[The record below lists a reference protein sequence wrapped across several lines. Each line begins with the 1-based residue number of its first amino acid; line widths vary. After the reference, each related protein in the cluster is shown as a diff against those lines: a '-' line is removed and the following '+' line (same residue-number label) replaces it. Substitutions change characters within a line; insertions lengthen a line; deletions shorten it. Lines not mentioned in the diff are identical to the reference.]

1 MPSVLS
7 QVAKDISS
15 TKLWRRITIT
25 NGRRAGAETD
35 MVNIKLRKVGIRVA
49 VGLRGS
55 AAPRAERRAG

>member
-1 MPSVLS
+1 MKRLNPMLSVLS

-35 MVNIKLRKVGIRVA
+35 MVNIKLRKVGIA
-49 VGLRGS
+49 AWLRP
-55 AAPRAERRAG
+55 AARGGAG